1 MSNTAYATPASI
13 NGVDVAT
20 LFATLDA
27 VKGQNEI
34 AKFQFRA
41 ENTWQTGTHSQ
52 SRIHGFYGAG
62 QELTHTHE
70 TVLDADHP
78 VVLTGADNAPT
89 PVEYLLHALAACLTA
104 GIANIASAR
113 GVTLTKVTSTV
124 EGDIDLLG
132 ILGLSDG
139 SVRNGY
145 QGIRVDVPH
154 RGRRRRRDPAR
165 HRRAVAPPLRRLR
178 RPHQPHTRL
187 RLRRDRL
194 SETRRVPVRR
204 SRTGRTRRSNT
215 MPAIDTVVI
224 GAGHAG
230 LAVSRLLTLEGRD
243 HVVLDRGRVA
253 ESWRTARWDSLHLLT
268 PNWMARLPE
277 WAHTGPDADG
287 FMSASQFVRYLEGY
301 AASFSAPGPGR
312 CARGGGERSAVTAT
326 ASSPTARPGWL
337 ATSSSRPDPAANRG
351 SRRPWRA
358 SALTST

>member
-1 MSNTAYATPASI
+1 MSNTAYATPASL

-78 VVLTGADNAPT
+78 VVLTGADKAPT

-104 GIANIASAR
+104 GVANIASAR

-145 QGIRVDVPH
+145 QGIRVTFH
-154 RGRRRRRDPAR
+154 
-165 HRRAVAPPLRRLR
+165 
-178 RPHQPHTRL
+178 
-187 RLRRDRL
+187 
-194 SETRRVPVRR
+194 
-204 SRTGRTRRSNT
+204 
-215 MPAIDTVVI
+215 I
-224 GAGHAG
+224 
-230 LAVSRLLTLEGRD
+230 EG
-243 HVVLDRGRVA
+243 
-253 ESWRTARWDSLHLLT
+253 
-268 PNWMARLPE
+268 
-277 WAHTGPDADG
+277 DADDET
-287 FMSASQFVRYLEGY
+287 L
-301 AASFSAPGPGR
+301 
-312 CARGGGERSAVTAT
+312 RGIVEQSRRRSAVYDVITN
-326 ASSPTARPGWL
+326 PTPVSVSVVTG
-337 ATSSSRPDPAANRG
+337 
-351 SRRPWRA
+351 
-358 SALTST
+358 